1 MTSSK
6 TALFRFFGPLLCSL
20 LASCGSDQPE
30 DPLKSA
36 AGFCGEWGK
45 NVCVDGIVKDCAV
58 GSVEKCQVA
67 QRDFCLD
74 RVTEAQYTGRGA
86 AECLAFLH
94 DVYRDEALSREERDA
109 LVVLGE
115 PCDLLLSGNG
125 GAGDD
130 CNQNKDCSTVD
141 GLACVIP
148 FGETR
153 GQCHEPREVK
163 GGGKCTNAD
172 SVCVDDNY
180 CNGTNCVAMSA
191 YDELCSAEIPCDD
204 STRCVIEDGADE
216 GLCFEKKDEGEECVS
231 DDECQSALCDRNSD
245 EETGICTEVLN
256 LGTRVE
262 MCESFR

>member
-6 TALFRFFGPLLCSL
+6 TALFRLFGPLLCSL
-20 LASCGSDQPE
+20 LTSCGSDQPE

-45 NVCVDGIVKDCAV
+45 NVCVDGIVKDCAS
-58 GSVEKCQVA
+58 GSTEKCQAA

-74 RVTEAQYTGRGA
+74 RVTEALYTGRGA

-109 LVVLGE
+109 LVHLGE
-115 PCDLLLSGNG
+115 PCDQLLSGSG

-130 CNQNKDCSTVD
+130 CNEDKDCATID

-153 GQCHEPREVK
+153 GQCHEPREIK
-163 GGGKCTNAD
+163 GGGKCSSAD
-172 SVCVDDNY
+172 SVCVEGQY
-180 CNGTNCVAMSA
+180 CNGTNCLAKSA
-191 YDELCSAEIPCDD
+191 IGEACSAELPCDE
-204 STRCVIEDGADE
+204 STRCVIEADAEE
-216 GLCFEKKDEGEECVS
+216 GECEEKLDEGEDCLS
-231 DDECQSALCDRNSD
+231 DDECQSALCDRNAD
-245 EETGICTEVLN
+245 EDTGRCVPVLN
-256 LGTRVE
+256 LSVRVD
-262 MCESFR
+262 MCGSF